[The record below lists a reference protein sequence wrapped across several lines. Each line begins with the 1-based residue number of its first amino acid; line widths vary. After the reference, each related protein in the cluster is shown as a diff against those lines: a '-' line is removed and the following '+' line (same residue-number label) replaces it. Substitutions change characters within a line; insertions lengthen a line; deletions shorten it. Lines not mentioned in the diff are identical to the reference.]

1 MNEHRADMPKQVHRG
16 NTAFAYCGNH
26 DKAGRSKWM
35 PMDIERKSTSAGTVI
50 TCATCRACCCRL
62 EVMIM
67 GEDEV
72 PAEMTELDHWGG
84 RIMARLDDGWCAA
97 LDRGTM
103 RCRIYER
110 RPTVCRDYQMGGSEC
125 IAERS
130 AAQL

>member
-1 MNEHRADMPKQVHRG
+1 
-16 NTAFAYCGNH
+16 
-26 DKAGRSKWM
+26 
-35 PMDIERKSTSAGTVI
+35 
-50 TCATCRACCCRL
+50 
-62 EVMIM
+62 M

-72 PAEMTELDHWGG
+72 PAELTELDNWGG

-97 LDRGTM
+97 LDRDTM

-110 RPTVCRDYQMGGSEC
+110 RPTVCRDYQVGGSEC